1 MIILA
6 IITKITVQKNKS
18 DRYNIFMDDG
28 TGEKYAFSVD
38 EDVLIK
44 FQLKK
49 GIELDPF
56 ALTEISYQD
65 DIRKAYN
72 LAVQFLARRIRSEHE
87 VREYLLKKEIDEPII
102 QEAIHKLYEYQFL
115 NDEEYAKAYVRT
127 TMNTTDKGSVLTK
140 RELKDK
146 GISESNIRIA
156 LKEYDFEHEYEKAKI
171 LSEKFCQKNNK
182 DSLRMIQQKLE
193 QLLMRKGYQ
202 TEIITRVLN
211 EYKVENDEAVNLQAI
226 RIQGEKALRK
236 FSKYSGYEFQQ
247 KMKQALFRK
256 GFSLDMIEEYL
267 QEVKA
272 NHES

>member
-1 MIILA
+1 MA